1 METAID
7 LCLPRILFIDDKNS
21 KNIKDESTEVKVVVV
36 VVKVAFE
43 EVATFVAAASI
54 ADSITGIYSDNEQ
67 IL

>member
-1 METAID
+1 MIK
-7 LCLPRILFIDDKNS
+7 IV
-21 KNIKDESTEVKVVVV
+21 KNIKGESTEVKVVVV

-54 ADSITGIYSDNEQ
+54 ANSITGIYSDKVQ